1 MLEPAPFQ
9 TLDQI
14 LPVFWVVVQVDD
26 LSLIMPF
33 DLLSASPVEGRL
45 QLLTKKRNLSPL
57 RLPFHLEG
65 SGRNEASG
73 LINYIK
79 NSPFMLMECE
89 EADVLKMIYN
99 ISYFSEEKNDKLDD
113 V

>member
-45 QLLTKKRNLSPL
+45 QLLMKKRNLSPL
-57 RLPFHLEG
+57 CLPFHLEG
-65 SGRNEASG
+65 SGRNEAERWG
-73 LINYIK
+73 
-79 NSPFMLMECE
+79 
-89 EADVLKMIYN
+89 AGTR
-99 ISYFSEEKNDKLDD
+99 SEEICMSFLFSNIYELL
-113 V
+113 

>member
-1 MLEPAPFQ
+1 MPEPAPFQ
-9 TLDQI
+9 SLGQI
-14 LPVFWVVVQVDD
+14 LPVFWVVVHVDD

-33 DLLSASPVEGRL
+33 NVLSASPVEGRL
-45 QLLTKKRNLSPL
+45 QLLMKKRNLSPL
-57 RLPFHLEG
+57 CLPFHLEG
-65 SGRNEASG
+65 SGINESSG